1 MESII
6 HPDSSFDF
14 STISLDNPMPLAGGS
29 YFTKLSHSDKELPLY
44 IQLSKCVSKNGIIR
58 NNSTKKAYID
68 LQFNNH
74 ETEILNFIE
83 NLETKCRELIFKKKD
98 LWFQSEIS
106 EEDIENMFIA
116 PIKPYKSGKFYI
128 LRSNIP
134 SSKHLKKD
142 GCLVYDENE
151 RNLDFSYIKDSST
164 FLSLIHIEGIKF
176 SSKCF
181 QLEVSVRQIMILSV
195 EENIKNNC
203 LIKSSKIE
211 SNETLEKNR
220 ENVEQEGITNFL
232 QESKDDFIQDTTSDP
247 DKEYDKK
254 DIIDSEESYENHN
267 KNKKNENDK
276 LKSKI
281 NKNTEISDH
290 SNLEE
295 INLNIEDVDNEE
307 ISIKKPNEV
316 YIEIYKSAILKAN
329 QIKKAAVEAFSEA
342 KKIKEK
348 YNLNNIDLS
357 DDKLNLLTEL
367 QE

>member
-1 MESII
+1 MDSII

-44 IQLSKCVSKNGIIR
+44 IQLSKCISKNGIIR

-83 NLETKCRELIFKKKD
+83 NLETKCRELIYKKKD

-151 RNLDFSYIKDSST
+151 RNLDFSYIKDSTT

-181 QLEVSVRQIMILSV
+181 QLEISVRQIMILSV

-203 LIKSSKIE
+203 LIKSSRIE
-211 SNETLEKNR
+211 SKETLEKNE
-220 ENVEQEGITNFL
+220 ENIQQEETTEIL
-232 QESKDDFIQDTTSDP
+232 QKNKNNNIQDRSIEDN
-247 DKEYDKK
+247 Y
-254 DIIDSEESYENHN
+254 IENNYIENNNQN
-267 KNKKNENDK
+267 KNKNHE
-276 LKSKI
+276 
-281 NKNTEISDH
+281 NKNTEITSDF
-290 SNLEE
+290 NLEE
-295 INLNIEDVDNEE
+295 INLNLEDLENEE

-316 YIEIYKSAILKAN
+316 YIEIYKSAIQKAN
-329 QIKKAAVEAFSEA
+329 QIKKAAIEAFSEA

-357 DDKLNLLTEL
+357 DDDLNLLTEL
-367 QE
+367 EE